1 MAEGVCAAQLSAS
14 IEAGPVVAGCER
26 GENGGAATFG
36 ELDVATVSA
45 MDRPSL
51 RNGEVSQRLQ
61 RFFAPRIDAG
71 ILLMIVPSH
80 GRKQPSERGSGSGEL
95 WPHNAYAFD

>member
-1 MAEGVCAAQLSAS
+1 MAFSIMAEGLCAAQLSAS

-26 GENGGAATFG
+26 GEDGQTSTFG

-61 RFFAPRIDAG
+61 RFFCASKMRRRMAHVRALV
-71 ILLMIVPSH
+71 LLKAAE
-80 GRKQPSERGSGSGEL
+80 RKGM
-95 WPHNAYAFD
+95 W